1 MIKKQVFT
9 GFIVG
14 LIANSI
20 GVLIGAFILSQFSET
35 NDGVFD
41 VIKASKSEGFLGKL
55 LSLGA
60 ILNLI
65 VFFLFL
71 KQKQDYK
78 ARGVLLATVLVAI
91 ITFLIKL

>member
-9 GFIVG
+9 GFLVG
-14 LIANSI
+14 LIANGV
-20 GVLIGAFILSQFSET
+20 GVLIGAFILSQFSEF
-35 NDGVFD
+35 NDGIFD
-41 VIKASKSEGFLGKL
+41 IIKASKNEGFLGKL